1 MLHNK
6 HYDDI
11 LPVST
16 PADPHSVLGIGSFL
30 DEAPNFLFPCKQIV
44 GSLQFA
50 MIGTRLDI
58 SYAVGG
64 SPPIYMGDHANKLGG
79 QLAGQQ
85 TLLSANG
92 LVSHLSADTSGSH
105 LDSICEENLDS

>member
-1 MLHNK
+1 MLHKK
-6 HYDDI
+6 HFDDI

-16 PADPHSVLGIGSFL
+16 PAVPHSVLSNGPFP
-30 DEAPNFLFPCKQIV
+30 DEAPDLLFPFKQIV

-50 MIGTRLDI
+50 MIGTRLGI
-58 SYAVGG
+58 AYAVGG
-64 SPPIYMGDHANKLGG
+64 SPPIYMRNHANKLGD

-85 TLLSANG
+85 TLLCANG

-105 LDSICEENLDS
+105 LDSICEENLD